1 MNEIMNDQAYALL
14 EVVDESAA
22 VLVRF
27 DEPQKAAT
35 PLDRNARALTRTVRQ
50 MQRRMRQRNEDWK
63 QQHPEDVEEELP
75 PEEDPEIF
83 VLVERLIL
91 AVNEEQLL
99 SALKRAKKAYAD
111 VQKLDAEGRLF
122 NMRQEPHPSHG
133 IMFRRPF

>member
-1 MNEIMNDQAYALL
+1 MNDQAYALL
-14 EVVDESAA
+14 EVVDESDA

-27 DEPQKAAT
+27 DEPEKAAM
-35 PLDRNARALTRTVRQ
+35 PLDRTARALSRTVRQ

-75 PEEDPEIF
+75 LDEPELF

-99 SALKRAKKAYAD
+99 TALKRAKKAYTD
-111 VQKLDAEGRLF
+111 VKKLDAEGRLF
-122 NMRQEPHPSHG
+122 NIRQEPHPQG
-133 IMFRRPF
+133 YMFRRPF